1 MRLLFLILLL
11 ANVAAFGYIRFA
23 ESRAGADAQNALLQ
37 ISPEKMKLLKSR
49 GKDKAAAALPS
60 SPPQPALACLEWGS
74 FAAEDAPRAA
84 AALATFDLADKL
96 SQREVSD
103 AGWWVYLPP
112 LKTKVEA
119 DRKAGE
125 VKALGIGDL
134 YVVQEN
140 NQWRFALAL
149 GTFKTEEAANNH
161 LAQLRQKGLR
171 SAAVGPRGAISRIF
185 VIRDPGDAIAAKI
198 AGLTADFPNA
208 QLKAT
213 ACADALAAKSQ

>member
-1 MRLLFLILLL
+1 MRGR
-11 ANVAAFGYIRFA
+11 V
-23 ESRAGADAQNALLQ
+23 DV
-37 ISPEKMKLLKSR
+37 
-49 GKDKAAAALPS
+49 
-60 SPPQPALACLEWGS
+60 
-74 FAAEDAPRAA
+74 EDAPRAA
-84 AALATFDLADKL
+84 AALARFDLADKL
-96 SQREVSD
+96 AQREVSD

>member
-11 ANVAAFGYIRFA
+11 ANLIAFAYIRYA
-23 ESRAGADAQNALLQ
+23 ESRAGVDAQFALLQ
-37 ISPEKMKLLKSR
+37 ISPEKVKLLKPR

-74 FAAEDAPRAA
+74 FTAADAPRAA
-84 AALATFDLADKL
+84 AALARFDLADKL

-112 LKTKVEA
+112 LKTKAEA
-119 DRKAGE
+119 DKKASE

-140 NQWRFALAL
+140 NRWRFALAL
-149 GTFKTEEAANNH
+149 GTFRTEEAANNY
-161 LAQLRQKGLR
+161 LAQLRQKGLS
-171 SAAVGPRGAISRIF
+171 SAVVGPRGAISSIF

-198 AGLTADFPNA
+198 AGLAADFPNA

-213 ACADALAAKSQ
+213 VCADALAAKSQ